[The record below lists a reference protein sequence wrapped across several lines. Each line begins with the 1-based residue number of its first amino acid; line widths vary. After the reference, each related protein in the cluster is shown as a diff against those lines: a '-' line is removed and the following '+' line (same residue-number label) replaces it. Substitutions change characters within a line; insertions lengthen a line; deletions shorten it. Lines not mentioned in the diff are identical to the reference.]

1 MRKNNFF
8 GILAT
13 TLFFISSCTRQ
24 NLQPSA
30 DNTLSEI
37 KVRLELT
44 KFRVNGQLGDVYIDY
59 ATRNVVVFV
68 PYNHNLANTMITE
81 IESSARTKVVYNGN
95 TVVPNTMVDFTVPR
109 LFLIQSEDGKTS
121 QWTVRVTPL
130 TIQAMTIPGMVAA
143 PVINAAMKTITVEF
157 QYGSPKETPVQ
168 FTLPMGASTSITEP
182 IIDLVAPI
190 GAFQKSTTFDLKVK
204 EYSEQWTLITTHRVK
219 LNEVGSMLSPNG
231 ETTGWSFTSMTHVND
246 QSNPAGADI
255 IAYDDVTGTD
265 INAAAGGLDQTQ
277 PSYPSVNK
285 TRFVFYGDNAAAQTF
300 FQTGTLTDA
309 KNFFNNEVSWS
320 STFFLPGTMP
330 KPSVNGYPFTNE
342 VYILK
347 LDNGKYIL
355 IRFPEERVNPPDGYF
370 SFNYRLLE

>member
-8 GILAT
+8 GILVT

-68 PYNHNLANTMITE
+68 PYNHNLANTVITE
-81 IESSARTKVVYNGN
+81 IESSARTEVVYNGS
-95 TVVPNTMVDFTVPR
+95 TVVPNTMVDFTMPR

-182 IIDLVAPI
+182 IDLVAPI
-190 GAFQKSTTFDLKVK
+190 GAIPKSTTFDLKVK
-204 EYSEQWTLITTHRVK
+204 GYSEQWTLITTHRVI
-219 LNEVGSMLSPNG
+219 LHEFSTPASPNG
-231 ETTGWSFTSMTHVND
+231 DKSGWNFTSMAYVNNT
-246 QSNPAGADI
+246 SSPAGNDI
-255 IAYDDVTGTD
+255 ILYYDDNAGNV
-265 INAAAGGLDQTQ
+265 NAAAGGLDQTQ

-285 TRFVFYGDNAAAQTF
+285 TRFVFYGDNAAAKTF
-300 FQTGTLTDA
+300 FQTGTLADA
-309 KNFFNNEVSWS
+309 KSFFAMYVSGS
-320 STFFLPGTMP
+320 STADPNSNKVG
-330 KPSVNGYPFTNE
+330 GYPAMNQ

-347 LDNGKYIL
+347 LDNGKYVL
-355 IRFPEERVNPPDGYF
+355 ISFPIDRYDKFPNESYF